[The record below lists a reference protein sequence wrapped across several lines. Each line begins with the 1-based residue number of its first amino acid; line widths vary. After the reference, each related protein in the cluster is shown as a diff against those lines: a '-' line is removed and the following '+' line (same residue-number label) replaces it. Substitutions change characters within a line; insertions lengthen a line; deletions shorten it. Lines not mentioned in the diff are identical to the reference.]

1 MEKLTQEDQEREDK
15 KIEEI
20 RLAIFAR
27 RRRTSLMNTDSFKM
41 NLISRVIPPFP
52 AYSRVLKKNILCK

>member
-20 RLAIFAR
+20 RLAIFG
-27 RRRTSLMNTDSFKM
+27 T
-41 NLISRVIPPFP
+41 PPP
-52 AYSRVLKKNILCK
+52 DITYEY